1 MREAMKEFP
10 GDKLKTVEKLVKKRK
25 KMLRRKTFE
34 W

>member
-10 GDKLKTVEKLVKKRK
+10 GDKLKTVEKLAKKRK
-25 KMLRRKTFE
+25 NQLRGKTFG